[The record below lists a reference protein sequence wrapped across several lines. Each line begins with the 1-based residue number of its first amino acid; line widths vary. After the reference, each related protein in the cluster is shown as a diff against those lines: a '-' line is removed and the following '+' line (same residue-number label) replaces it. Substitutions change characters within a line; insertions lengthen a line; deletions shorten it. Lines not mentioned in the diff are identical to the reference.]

1 MKTPATLCTIA
12 ALAALVTAG
21 AANAATELVVNGS
34 FEDNVIATP
43 WAPVSSVTGWTS
55 SASGSSAFEI
65 QKGATQGGLGGFNPV
80 AANGVQYLE
89 LNTDR
94 LTSISQSI
102 ATTAGGTY
110 ALSFAYSGRP
120 DTAGGANSLMNV
132 YWGSTLLTPT
142 ALSGNTGG
150 TWQSFSQ
157 NVTALGAS
165 TLLRFESVGPVS
177 APTYGSYL
185 DNVSVT
191 AAVPEPETY
200 AMMLLG
206 LGLLG
211 FVARRKAAA
220 KA

>member
-1 MKTPATLCTIA
+1 MKTPATLCKIA
-12 ALAALVTAG
+12 ALAALLTTG
-21 AANAATELVVNGS
+21 AANAASELVVNGS
-34 FEDNVIATP
+34 FENNVIASA

-94 LTSISQSI
+94 LTSVSQAI

-120 DTAGGANSLMNV
+120 DTPGGANSLMNV

-150 TWQSFSQ
+150 IWQAYSQ

-185 DNVSVT
+185 DKVSVT

-206 LGLLG
+206 LGVLG

-220 KA
+220 RI